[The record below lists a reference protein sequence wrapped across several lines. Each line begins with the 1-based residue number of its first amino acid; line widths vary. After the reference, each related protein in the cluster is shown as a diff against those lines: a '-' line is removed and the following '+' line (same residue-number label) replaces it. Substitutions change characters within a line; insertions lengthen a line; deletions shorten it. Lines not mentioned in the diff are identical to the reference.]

1 MNHQIALE
9 IIEANREFLSNTSS
23 MALSDLAN
31 IHKDFDD
38 STDEAIIMSLALND
52 CTASMRFHAH
62 YDKAIQLS
70 RDIIERFPNT
80 EHIIF
85 IARHMSIIGRCMAMT
100 GDHQAAEE
108 MLLRTL
114 EMAENRLEPSDDSLQ
129 LRIDLLHDL
138 AMNADVNR
146 ADTTT
151 AMQYL
156 AKGMKLLEG
165 TPFENKKGL
174 CLMGIG
180 NLKYREGKLM
190 EALPFYTKA
199 CEIFDGA
206 YSYLNMGT
214 AHANI
219 ALCYADM
226 GQMEKAEENLK
237 QAHELRIRT
246 SNHDVIANSYYTLG
260 RFYDMC
266 NNSEQSYVNM
276 LTCRDYSLKSAN
288 KKLYRDSLEWL
299 EKISLKRNDAE
310 NAAMFREEAQ
320 KAATS

>member
-1 MNHQIALE
+1 
-9 IIEANREFLSNTSS
+9 
-23 MALSDLAN
+23 
-31 IHKDFDD
+31 
-38 STDEAIIMSLALND
+38 
-52 CTASMRFHAH
+52 
-62 YDKAIQLS
+62 
-70 RDIIERFPNT
+70 
-80 EHIIF
+80 
-85 IARHMSIIGRCMAMT
+85 
-100 GDHQAAEE
+100 
-108 MLLRTL
+108 
-114 EMAENRLEPSDDSLQ
+114 
-129 LRIDLLHDL
+129 
-138 AMNADVNR
+138 
-146 ADTTT
+146 
-151 AMQYL
+151 
-156 AKGMKLLEG
+156 
-165 TPFENKKGL
+165 
-174 CLMGIG
+174 MGIG

-206 YSYLNMGT
+206 YSHLNMGI
-214 AHANI
+214 AYANI

-226 GQMEKAEENLK
+226 GKMEKAEENLK

-320 KAATS
+320 RSATS